1 MAKDFYDI
9 LGVEKGASKDE
20 IKKAFRKK
28 ARQYHPDV
36 NRDNPKEA
44 EEKFKEAN
52 EAYEVLSDDT
62 KRAQY
67 DQFGHDAFT
76 QGGGGAGGFGGFGG
90 QGGFG
95 GFGGPGGF
103 SQGGFGNIFDMF
115 FGGEGRA
122 QQGPQKGADLRY
134 DLDITFEE
142 AAFGTKK
149 EIRIQRLDNCSTCKG
164 SGAEPGTKV
173 SNCPRCNGTGQEQV
187 VQNTPIGQIATA
199 RTCSECHGSGKKI
212 EKPCHSC
219 HGSGQERVTRT
230 INVNIPAG
238 VDSGSRLRVNHEGQ
252 PGTLGGPQG
261 DLYVYIYVRPHSLFE
276 RRNNDVITEIKIT
289 FAQAALGATVKVKT
303 LDGDVDLKIPAGTQT
318 GTAFRIRGRGI
329 PYLRDPK
336 RRGNHNVIVNIATP
350 KNLNDKQKELL
361 YSFAK
366 ESKEDVDGLTVD
378 KGLLDKIKGLF
389 TGE

>member
-1 MAKDFYDI
+1 MARDFYDI

-52 EAYEVLSDDT
+52 EAYEVLSDET

-76 QGGGGAGGFGGFGG
+76 QGGGAGGFGGFGG

-95 GFGGPGGF
+95 GFGQGGF
-103 SQGGFGNIFDMF
+103 GQGGFGNIFDMF
-115 FGGEGRA
+115 FGGEGGG
-122 QQGPQKGADLRY
+122 QHGPQKGADLRY
-134 DLDITFEE
+134 DLDISFEE
-142 AAFGTKK
+142 AAFGGKK
-149 EIRIQRLDNCSTCKG
+149 EIRVQRHDNCSKCNG

-173 SNCPRCNGTGQEQV
+173 STCGRCHGAGQEQV
-187 VQNTPIGQIATA
+187 VQNTPFGQFASS
-199 RTCSECHGSGKKI
+199 RTCEECRGTGKKI
-212 EKPCHSC
+212 EKKCRTC
-219 HGSGQERVTRT
+219 HGSGQEMVTRT
-230 INVNIPAG
+230 ITVNIPPG
-238 VDSGSRLRVNHEGQ
+238 VDSGSRLRVSKEGEA
-252 PGTLGGPQG
+252 GTLGGPQG
-261 DLYVYIYVRPHSLFE
+261 DLYVYIYVRPHNLFE
-276 RRNNDVITEIKIT
+276 RRNNDVITEVKIS
-289 FAQAALGATVKVKT
+289 FAQAALGATVQVKT

-318 GTAFRIRGRGI
+318 GTAFRIRGRGV

-336 RRGNHNVIVNIATP
+336 RRGNHHVVVNVVTP
-350 KNLNDKQKELL
+350 KTLTDKQKELL
-361 YSFAK
+361 VSFAK
-366 ESKEDVDGLTVD
+366 EGNEDVEGLTVE
-378 KGLLDKIKGLF
+378 KGILDKLKDIF

>member
-1 MAKDFYDI
+1 MAKDYYDI
-9 LGVEKGASKDE
+9 LGVEKGASKAD

-76 QGGGGAGGFGGFGG
+76 QGGGAGGFGGFGG

-95 GFGGPGGF
+95 GFGQGGF
-103 SQGGFGNIFDMF
+103 NQGGFGNIFDMF
-115 FGGEGRA
+115 FGGEGAA

-134 DLDITFEE
+134 DLDIDFEE
-142 AAFGTKK
+142 AAFGIKK
-149 EIRIQRLDNCSTCKG
+149 EIRIQRRDNCSHCKG

-173 SNCPRCNGTGQEQV
+173 SNCPRCNGTGQEQI
-187 VQNTPIGQIATA
+187 VQNTPFGQFASA
-199 RTCSECHGSGKKI
+199 RTCSECHGTGKKI
-212 EKPCHSC
+212 EHKCKVC
-219 HGSGQERVTRT
+219 HGSGQERVHRT
-230 INVNIPAG
+230 ITVNIPAG
-238 VDSGSRLRVNHEGQ
+238 VDSGSRLRVSNEGE

-261 DLYVYIYVRPHSLFE
+261 DLYVYIYVRPHKIFE
-276 RRNNDVITEIKIT
+276 RRHNDVISEINIS
-289 FAQAALGATVKVKT
+289 FAQAALGATVKIKT

-329 PYLRDPK
+329 PYLRDSK
-336 RRGNHNVIVNIATP
+336 HRGNHHVVVNIVTP
-350 KNLNDKQKELL
+350 KDLTDKQKELL
-361 YSFAK
+361 VSFAK

-378 KGLLDKIKGLF
+378 KSLLDKIKDLF